1 MSFLR
6 HARSIGPMWVLASC
20 QVEPE
25 CRLPLVGTGNQ
36 HKGATEI
43 APLLIVRDESHR
55 LSLGELV
62 STRARLR
69 FAGCIQFAIKEYG
82 RSRIF
87 QRTANSVL
95 TVCVSRGDKR
105 MVTGPQEVDNPS
117 LSADGAWILYLRGR
131 EWQGRHPDRLMRI
144 PASGGVPKPVLELRN
159 FFGFQCARAPAS
171 RCVIL
176 ETSQDK
182 KQLMITEFDP
192 LKGKG
197 DWLRTIEIAPSPGWA
212 GGLSPDGSTLAIS
225 QHGEP
230 EIHIR
235 LRSLSGGADSE
246 IRVKGWP
253 RLTGLDWSP
262 DGKGFYCRSS
272 RHKAAQF
279 SMSI

>member
-105 MVTGPQEVDNPS
+105 NPVSVRLLRPYLIEWNDSASAGATAALGFFSHYRHIYPVTRNVLHDISERLGAANPITPR
-117 LSADGAWILYLRGR
+117 LSDIVRVIKD
-131 EWQGRHPDRLMRI
+131 HPACCGIGL
-144 PASGGVPKPVLELRN
+144 L
-159 FFGFQCARAPAS
+159 
-171 RCVIL
+171 
-176 ETSQDK
+176 T
-182 KQLMITEFDP
+182 T
-192 LKGKG
+192 
-197 DWLRTIEIAPSPGWA
+197 GWA
-212 GGLSPDGSTLAIS
+212 FDCSSGSPN
-225 QHGEP
+225 
-230 EIHIR
+230 
-235 LRSLSGGADSE
+235 DSA
-246 IRVKGWP
+246 VP
-253 RLTGLDWSP
+253 VTS
-262 DGKGFYCRSS
+262 
-272 RHKAAQF
+272 
-279 SMSI
+279 

>member
-105 MVTGPQEVDNPS
+105 SCPKAHQRSRSIQSPVPVRLGRSFHQNNCVPS
-117 LSADGAWILYLRGR
+117 
-131 EWQGRHPDRLMRI
+131 
-144 PASGGVPKPVLELRN
+144 
-159 FFGFQCARAPAS
+159 
-171 RCVIL
+171 
-176 ETSQDK
+176 
-182 KQLMITEFDP
+182 
-192 LKGKG
+192 
-197 DWLRTIEIAPSPGWA
+197 
-212 GGLSPDGSTLAIS
+212 
-225 QHGEP
+225 
-230 EIHIR
+230 
-235 LRSLSGGADSE
+235 
-246 IRVKGWP
+246 
-253 RLTGLDWSP
+253 
-262 DGKGFYCRSS
+262 
-272 RHKAAQF
+272 
-279 SMSI
+279 

>member
-105 MVTGPQEVDNPS
+105 RHLRLQLVRARFLTP
-117 LSADGAWILYLRGR
+117 LSQPIGKSYELDSTTCRCRRSPEHLIYHSHDADGCYI
-131 EWQGRHPDRLMRI
+131 
-144 PASGGVPKPVLELRN
+144 
-159 FFGFQCARAPAS
+159 RAPA
-171 RCVIL
+171 R
-176 ETSQDK
+176 
-182 KQLMITEFDP
+182 QL
-192 LKGKG
+192 GS
-197 DWLRTIEIAPSPGWA
+197 AP
-212 GGLSPDGSTLAIS
+212 
-225 QHGEP
+225 
-230 EIHIR
+230 IR
-235 LRSLSGGADSE
+235 LVLGRPA
-246 IRVKGWP
+246 I
-253 RLTGLDWSP
+253 
-262 DGKGFYCRSS
+262 
-272 RHKAAQF
+272 
-279 SMSI
+279 